1 MIEATPMP
9 TGGVATIRKGR
20 PVKAA
25 TPIPSTA
32 GFLLH
37 CESFEANLAFAH
49 PIRKPHNEISINNL
63 IDEDIFVESLRRI
76 IQDSPK

>member
-1 MIEATPMP
+1 MRAATPMP
-9 TGGVATIRKGR
+9 IGGVATMRKGR

-37 CESFEANLAFAH
+37 CESFEANLAFAQPTSETH
-49 PIRKPHNEISINNL
+49 NMLMSNTLTLLSPHIQCNC
-63 IDEDIFVESLRRI
+63 ESHVAEG
-76 IQDSPK
+76 